1 MSLVLSQTHHIV
13 YILIYLYLS
22 FLCLGEVLVNHYSR
36 RLVFVSHVLMKIQ
49 MSVCDYV
56 LLQQNLKPPKCPP
69 VSADTPL
76 TQELTAAVA
85 SRMEEVAAAAARCFL
100 ESFVTEF
107 PAPLEEDSP
116 LPVSPLS
123 RRVSLEELHGES
135 LEMGQKLL
143 AGRYRLGEENT
154 FI

>member
-1 MSLVLSQTHHIV
+1 MSVS
-13 YILIYLYLS
+13 Y
-22 FLCLGEVLVNHYSR
+22 LGEVLVNHYTR
-36 RLVFVSHVLMKIQ
+36 TLVFVSHVLMRIQ

-76 TQELTAAVA
+76 TQELTAAGA
-85 SRMEEVAAAAARCFL
+85 SRMEEEVAVARCFL
-100 ESFVTEF
+100 ESFVKEF

-123 RRVSLEELHGES
+123 RRVSLVELRGES

-143 AGRYRLGEENT
+143 GARYRLREENP

>member
-1 MSLVLSQTHHIV
+1 MSVS
-13 YILIYLYLS
+13 Y
-22 FLCLGEVLVNHYSR
+22 LGEVLVNHYTR
-36 RLVFVSHVLMKIQ
+36 RLVIGSHVLMRIQ
-49 MSVCDYV
+49 MSVCDHV

-69 VSADTPL
+69 VSADTLP
-76 TQELTAAVA
+76 TQEFTAAGA
-85 SRMEEVAAAAARCFL
+85 SRMEEEVAVARCFL
-100 ESFVTEF
+100 ESFVKEF

-116 LPVSPLS
+116 LPVSPPS

-143 AGRYRLGEENT
+143 AARYRLGEENT